1 MTMRLRKDPRAEQYL
16 EESEMV
22 ISNPEEYKGKW
33 QGLFGNDNKIH
44 VEFGMGKGGFIIQ
57 LAKQNPHINY
67 IGVEKFETVVYK
79 ACKKAEREETTPN
92 LRYLCYNVADC
103 MEIFEKG
110 EVDRIYLNFSDPWPK
125 KRHANKR
132 LTSYRFL
139 EKYDHILDLEG
150 ELHFKTDNKSLF
162 EFSLNELCKSEWK
175 MKNISLDLHASDMEG
190 NIMTEYEERFSSM
203 GMPIYRL
210 ECFPRR

>member
-1 MTMRLRKDPRAEQYL
+1 MRLRKDPRAEQYL

-33 QGLFGNDNKIH
+33 QALFGNNNEVH
-44 VEFGMGKGGFIIQ
+44 VEFGMGKGGFIIE
-57 LAKQNPHINY
+57 LAKQNPNINY

-79 ACKKAEREETTPN
+79 ACKKAEREEATSN
-92 LRYLCYNVADC
+92 LRYLFYNVADC
-103 MEIFEKG
+103 REIFQVG
-110 EVDRIYLNFSDPWPK
+110 EVARIYLNFSDPWPK

-139 EKYDHILDLEG
+139 DKYEHILDSKG
-150 ELHFKTDNKSLF
+150 EIHFKTDNKGLF
-162 EFSLNELCKSEWK
+162 EFSLNEISKSDWK

>member
-1 MTMRLRKDPRAEQYL
+1 MRLRKDPRAEQYL
-16 EESEMV
+16 QESEMV

-33 QGLFGNDNKIH
+33 HELFGNNKEIH
-44 VEFGMGKGGFIIQ
+44 VEFGMGKGGFIIEM
-57 LAKQNPHINY
+57 AKQNPHINY

-79 ACKKAEREETTPN
+79 ACKKAEREGTTSN
-92 LRYLCYNVADC
+92 LRYLSYNVADC

-110 EVDRIYLNFSDPWPK
+110 EVGRIYLNFSDPWPK
-125 KRHANKR
+125 NRHANKR

-139 EKYDHILDLEG
+139 EKYEHILDSEG
-150 ELHFKTDNKSLF
+150 EINFKTDNKGLF
-162 EFSLNELCKSEWK
+162 EFSLNQLSESDWK
-175 MKNISLDLHASDMEG
+175 MKNISLDLHASNMEG
-190 NIMTEYEERFSSM
+190 NVMTEYEERFSSM

>member
-1 MTMRLRKDPRAEQYL
+1 MRLRKDPRAEQYL

-22 ISNPEEYKGKW
+22 ISNPEKHKGKW
-33 QGLFGNDNKIH
+33 HELFGNNNKIH

-57 LAKQNPHINY
+57 LAKQNPDINY
-67 IGVEKFETVVYK
+67 IGVERFETVVYK
-79 ACKKAEREETTPN
+79 ACKKAEREESTSN
-92 LRYLCYNVADC
+92 LKYICYNVADC
-103 MEIFEKG
+103 MEIFAKE

-139 EKYDHILDLEG
+139 GKYGHILHLQG
-150 ELHFKTDNKSLF
+150 ELHFKTDNKGLF

-175 MKNISLDLHASDMEG
+175 MQNISLDLHASDMAG